1 MFNSDV
7 TKLTIFIKKLPLQGK
22 KLGNE
27 TKILGNDSEN
37 LGNNISTTNIID
49 NLKFKEDVKSN
60 LKTLHNYFK
69 DEVFRNVNNQ
79 EWFKIN
85 KNTAARYIKPLF
97 ITINHIIAFLVEFYT
112 FVN

>member
-1 MFNSDV
+1 MNVLEVDILFTKEGNYHIPEVYDMFNSDV

-79 EWFKIN
+79 E
-85 KNTAARYIKPLF
+85 
-97 ITINHIIAFLVEFYT
+97 
-112 FVN
+112 